1 MKITSSHTLTSIG
14 SLTSSIVAVAVI
26 LTCATQTTAHAQ
38 VLANEITT
46 RIGYLE
52 WDIHEV
58 TIGTVKKYASA
69 TGFVSSGEKEGGSF
83 IYEAGWTRKKDW
95 TWRTPFG
102 VAAKDN
108 EPAVHLNFYEA
119 KAICAFFGKRLPTDS
134 EWTTAAFTEQRTSP
148 TQPFIKGKKYTYAN
162 GDTPKHSHCLNG
174 CAGLKGTAP
183 EGSLWRG
190 TGHVPVM
197 TTQAGVNGLFDMGGN
212 VWEWIDTKSG
222 SEQITRGASWWYG
235 PENQLES
242 NLASKPADTKV
253 AYVGF
258 RCVKDIK

>member
-1 MKITSSHTLTSIG
+1 MKITQQTIIFLLGVLVSHLAQANP
-14 SLTSSIVAVAVI
+14 V
-26 LTCATQTTAHAQ
+26 TT
-38 VLANEITT
+38 EKTI
-46 RIGYLE
+46 RIGQLE

-58 TIGTVKKYASA
+58 TVGTVKRYADA

-83 IYEAGWTRKKDW
+83 IYEAGWTRKSNW

-102 VAAKDN
+102 VPAKDN

-134 EWTTAAFTEQRTSP
+134 EWTTAAFTEQRTTP

-174 CAGLKGTAP
+174 CAGLRGVAP
-183 EGSLWRG
+183 AGSLWRG

-197 TTQAGVNGLFDMGGN
+197 TTEPGVNGLYDMGGN

-222 SEQITRGASWWYG
+222 AEQITLGASWWYG

-258 RCVKDIK
+258 RCVREIK

>member
-1 MKITSSHTLTSIG
+1 MKITQQTIIFLLGALVSHL
-14 SLTSSIVAVAVI
+14 
-26 LTCATQTTAHAQ
+26 AHANPM
-38 VLANEITT
+38 ATEKAT
-46 RIGYLE
+46 RIGQLE

-58 TIGTVKKYASA
+58 TIGTVKRFADA

-83 IYEAGWTRKKDW
+83 IYEAGWTRKTNW

-102 VAAKDN
+102 VPAKDQD
-108 EPAVHLNFYEA
+108 PAVHLNFYEP
-119 KAICAFFGKRLPTDS
+119 KAIGAFFGKRLPTDS
-134 EWTTAAFTEQRTSP
+134 EWTTAAFTEQRTTP

-174 CAGLKGTAP
+174 CAGLRGVAP
-183 EGSLWRG
+183 AGSLWRG

-197 TTQAGVNGLFDMGGN
+197 TTEAGVNGLYDMGGN

-222 SEQITRGASWWYG
+222 TEQITRGASWWYG

-258 RCVKDIK
+258 RCVRDIK

>member
-1 MKITSSHTLTSIG
+1 MKIISLFVLIASI
-14 SLTSSIVAVAVI
+14 SLHNVAQANPM
-26 LTCATQTTAHAQ
+26 AT
-38 VLANEITT
+38 EKTT
-46 RIGYLE
+46 RISQLE

-58 TIGTVKKYASA
+58 TIGTVKRYADA

-83 IYEAGWTRKKDW
+83 IYEAGWTRKANW

-102 VAAKDN
+102 VPAKDQ

-134 EWTTAAFTEQRTSP
+134 EWTTAAFTEQRTTP

-174 CAGLKGTAP
+174 CAGLRGVAP
-183 EGSLWRG
+183 TGSLWRG

-197 TTQAGVNGLFDMGGN
+197 TTEPGVNGLYDMGGN
-212 VWEWIDTKSG
+212 VWEWIDTK
-222 SEQITRGASWWYG
+222 
-235 PENQLES
+235 
-242 NLASKPADTKV
+242 
-253 AYVGF
+253 
-258 RCVKDIK
+258 

>member
-1 MKITSSHTLTSIG
+1 MKTITLLSTL
-14 SLTSSIVAVAVI
+14 VAIACQMPIAVMAEKNAI
-26 LTCATQTTAHAQ
+26 
-38 VLANEITT
+38 EKTT
-46 RIGYLE
+46 RIGNLE

-69 TGFVSSGEKEGGSF
+69 TGFISSGEKEGGSF

-102 VAAKDN
+102 VPAKDN
-108 EPAVHLNFYEA
+108 EPAVHLNFHEA

-197 TTQAGVNGLFDMGGN
+197 TTHAGVNGLFDMGGN